1 MSYIVEKSPLKDG
14 TKVFRLY
21 EHYTDPLTGQ
31 KHTASVKLK
40 SKSRQAVNAA
50 QRELDAAIVQKLS
63 GTIPGTPKNT
73 INLRQLCDLWI
84 ERQKKDRLA
93 PSTITRNGWAANM
106 LCDLLGGNRLIYK
119 LNAQTIKFCLER
131 DNPSPGKYNER
142 LTRLRA
148 LLHFAYEEEYL
159 ENINYLLKVK
169 KKPDPAKI
177 DKLKNKYLEP
187 EEIKNI
193 LSAAN
198 NQTWR
203 DIIYI
208 LTLTGMRIGE
218 LIALEIDDVDLEN
231 KTISIN
237 KTLETVPDVI
247 SPMPKTSAS
256 IRQIS
261 IQKQLYGILSAV
273 IKRRDIYLA
282 KYKLKTRY
290 LFFTTR
296 GDHINY
302 FSFNKYLKELS
313 LRVIG
318 RSVTPHVLRHTYTAL
333 AAAEGVP
340 LGVISRRLGH
350 ANSRVTEEIY
360 YHITEKQREKD
371 RALLD
376 DIALF

>member
-14 TKVFRLY
+14 TKVYRLY

-50 QRELDAAIVQKLS
+50 QRELDAVILEKLS
-63 GTIPGTPKNT
+63 GTIPGAPKNT
-73 INLRQLCDLWI
+73 ITIRQLCDLWI

-93 PSTITRNGWAANM
+93 PSTITRNKWAANM
-106 LCDLLGGNRLIYK
+106 LCDLLGGNKLVHR

-131 DNPSPGKYNER
+131 DNPAPGKFNER

-148 LLHFAYEEEYL
+148 LIHFAYEEEYL
-159 ENINYLLKVK
+159 DNINFLIKVK
-169 KKPDPAKI
+169 KKQDVAKI
-177 DKLKNKYLEP
+177 DKLKNKFLEQ
-187 EEIKNI
+187 EEVKNI

-198 NQTWR
+198 NQLWH

-218 LIALEIDDVDLEN
+218 LIALEVADVDLEQ
-231 KTISIN
+231 KTISIS

-256 IRQIS
+256 IRRIA

-273 IKRRDIYLA
+273 IKRREIYLA
-282 KYKLKTRY
+282 KYKVTTNY
-290 LFFTTR
+290 LFFNID
-296 GDHINY
+296 GGHINY

-313 LRVIG
+313 FRVIG
-318 RSVTPHVLRHTYTAL
+318 RSVTPHVLRHTYVAL
-333 AAAEGVP
+333 SAAEGIP
-340 LGVISRRLGH
+340 LDVISRRLGH
-350 ANSRVTEEIY
+350 SSSRVTEEIY

-371 RALLD
+371 RAIID
-376 DIALF
+376 NVALF